1 MPAYRAG
8 KRMMDVEMFLSD
20 HIQGAALKILSK
32 DITDYFMR
40 QQNYHAVYG
49 LSMAQQGHR

>member
-1 MPAYRAG
+1 
-8 KRMMDVEMFLSD
+8 MMDVEMFLSD
-20 HIQGAALKILSK
+20 HIQGAALKIWIK